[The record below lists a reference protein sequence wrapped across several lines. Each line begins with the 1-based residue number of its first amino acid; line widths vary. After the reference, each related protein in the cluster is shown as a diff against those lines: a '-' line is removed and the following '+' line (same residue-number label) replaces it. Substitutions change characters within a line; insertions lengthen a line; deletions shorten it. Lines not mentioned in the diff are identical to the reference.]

1 MNYNYE
7 IIFVDDG
14 SSDNSVDEIK
24 KLADTDENVFYFE
37 FSRNFGKEI
46 ATSAGINNAKGD
58 AVIMLDADLQHPPK
72 LIPEFLKKW
81 ESGAEIVVGIRN
93 KNKGEGLIKK
103 FGSFLFYK
111 IINLISATK
120 IIPRSTDYRLLDK
133 IVAAEFNR
141 FTERSRMT
149 RGLIDWLGFRRDYVY
164 FDAEQRASGN
174 AGYSTLKLIKLALSG
189 FISLSLFPLKFAG
202 YLGIAIILFSG
213 PLGVFIFIEKYV
225 LHDPWGLSISGSAIL
240 AVIILFLI
248 GIVLIC
254 LGLIA
259 LYIGNIQ
266 DEVMNRPLY
275 VVRKSKVHKVKSL

>member
-133 IVAAEFNR
+133 VVIREFNR
-141 FTERSRMT
+141 FTERNRMT

-164 FDAEQRASGN
+164 FNAERCTDAPRRVC
-174 AGYSTLKLIKLALSG
+174 T
-189 FISLSLFPLKFAG
+189 
-202 YLGIAIILFSG
+202 
-213 PLGVFIFIEKYV
+213 
-225 LHDPWGLSISGSAIL
+225 SARW
-240 AVIILFLI
+240 F
-248 GIVLIC
+248 
-254 LGLIA
+254 
-259 LYIGNIQ
+259 
-266 DEVMNRPLY
+266 
-275 VVRKSKVHKVKSL
+275 